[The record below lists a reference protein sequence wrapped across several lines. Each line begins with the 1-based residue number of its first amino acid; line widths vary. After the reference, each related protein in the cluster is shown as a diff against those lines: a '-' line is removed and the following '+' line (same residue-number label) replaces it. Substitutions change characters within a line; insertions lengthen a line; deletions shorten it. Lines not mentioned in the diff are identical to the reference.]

1 MFCHLND
8 LSDRNHITVFLD
20 MCIITHV
27 YIVIQCKIRGETEM
41 KQGIKSETAKCVS
54 IFINCVYVYVIAR

>member
-20 MCIITHV
+20 MYYR
-27 YIVIQCKIRGETEM
+27 YIYVVFQRKIRGETEM
-41 KQGIKSETAKCVS
+41 KGDKERDRAKCVS
-54 IFINCVYVYVIAR
+54 IFINCVCVYVIVR